1 MELVPVPDFKSG
13 GSWPWSGMVRSIR
26 MLSRQ
31 NKKTLTGIP
40 VRVFAAYNDIST
52 SYFLWH
58 FAQSLVPNALP
69 PSLWQVPQNLP
80 AFMSAMVIAAPFFI
94 GNTAG

>member
-31 NKKTLTGIP
+31 
-40 VRVFAAYNDIST
+40 FY
-52 SYFLWH
+52 
-58 FAQSLVPNALP
+58 QE
-69 PSLWQVPQNLP
+69 
-80 AFMSAMVIAAPFFI
+80 FMD
-94 GNTAG
+94 